1 MGEAVRKILPV
12 IAMLIGAVALFIG
25 IGQKTF
31 WAPPE
36 TVTATMPEF
45 DGSAPLTVIEPSI
58 NDADIA
64 PVELQIESE
73 GQFTASLGR
82 SYDVEAWVGDA
93 KHVSLTG
100 IDRENHRLQAELV
113 DGKAEVP
120 NPAGG
125 DIFFDSQQADG
136 KMTYRWTAPDSGSW
150 SLLLAADGKQAAPA
164 KISVTY
170 ANTATMP
177 WALPLI
183 IIGSLLIVVGL
194 AFLLVR
200 PAAKRPARRVNT
212 HNSLALVA
220 ALSLGLSGVLIPAAP
235 SDESASPQDAE
246 SATPSEQASDAAA
259 EQSASATPEEQTAT
273 TFPVVTEEQLNRIL
287 EDVKKQVGK
296 ADDSHNAKD
305 LDARTAGAFKSIRSS
320 RYEILKKDVKVAEP
334 TKLATDVIRS
344 AAVPNT
350 SEAKFPRVINVVTAK
365 DQDPNTLPIAI
376 TLRQENARDNYKVVF
391 ASQMLPG
398 ASFPGIAVGDPS
410 VKQLGADAEGLN
422 TKPQDAMNQL
432 ADALTNP
439 KSKQAGKFAESEF
452 IKAVHAGQKSEK
464 DKANE
469 ADVKY
474 ERKPS
479 AKDTTVLST
488 PDGGA
493 IVTGL
498 INSTTTFKRTEDSD
512 PLKGADELTR
522 KLLGSSSSTGDVQI
536 RYAEPVMFYIPA
548 GDSKDK
554 ISLIAGEVVLLDV
567 KQVKEN

>member
-1 MGEAVRKILPV
+1 M

-150 SLLLAADGKQAAPA
+150 SLLLAADGKQPAPA

-235 SDESASPQDAE
+235 SDESASPRTPKAQPPANRP
-246 SATPSEQASDAAA
+246 ATRPPSS
-259 EQSASATPEEQTAT
+259 P
-273 TFPVVTEEQLNRIL
+273 
-287 EDVKKQVGK
+287 
-296 ADDSHNAKD
+296 
-305 LDARTAGAFKSIRSS
+305 
-320 RYEILKKDVKVAEP
+320 
-334 TKLATDVIRS
+334 
-344 AAVPNT
+344 
-350 SEAKFPRVINVVTAK
+350 PR
-365 DQDPNTLPIAI
+365 PP
-376 TLRQENARDNYKVVF
+376 
-391 ASQMLPG
+391 
-398 ASFPGIAVGDPS
+398 
-410 VKQLGADAEGLN
+410 
-422 TKPQDAMNQL
+422 
-432 ADALTNP
+432 P
-439 KSKQAGKFAESEF
+439 KS
-452 IKAVHAGQKSEK
+452 
-464 DKANE
+464 
-469 ADVKY
+469 
-474 ERKPS
+474 RPPPPS
-479 AKDTTVLST
+479 PWS
-488 PDGGA
+488 PR
-493 IVTGL
+493 
-498 INSTTTFKRTEDSD
+498 NS
-512 PLKGADELTR
+512 
-522 KLLGSSSSTGDVQI
+522 
-536 RYAEPVMFYIPA
+536 
-548 GDSKDK
+548 
-554 ISLIAGEVVLLDV
+554 
-567 KQVKEN
+567 